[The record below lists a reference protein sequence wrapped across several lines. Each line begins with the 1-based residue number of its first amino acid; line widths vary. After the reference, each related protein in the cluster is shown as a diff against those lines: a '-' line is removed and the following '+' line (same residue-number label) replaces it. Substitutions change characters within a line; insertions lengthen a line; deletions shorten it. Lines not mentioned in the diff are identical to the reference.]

1 TQSERQSLL
10 ITAIGS
16 SFGAAVGTPIAG
28 IIFGIEVTRK
38 KLPWYCLIENAIAA
52 GAAFFVGR
60 FLHVSHMHLPT
71 FPFTLKIDTLWISL
85 VGGIIFGLTA
95 RFFMSIT
102 HWLEKFLN
110 QKIQN
115 SYARIFWG
123 GAIISTIVLM
133 EGSMRFS
140 GFGIS
145 TILSSLAHPLSWN
158 IPVWKALLTILT
170 LAVGFKGGEF
180 MPLVFIGAT
189 LGSALS
195 GLEPPVAMDSLQ
207 SLPYLGFVA
216 VFAGAAK
223 TPFAGTLM
231 AMELF
236 GPQFGPIAF
245 ICCWVSALV
254 SGKPHIYH
262 PSASRAQ

>member
-1 TQSERQSLL
+1 
-10 ITAIGS
+10 
-16 SFGAAVGTPIAG
+16 
-28 IIFGIEVTRK
+28 
-38 KLPWYCLIENAIAA
+38 
-52 GAAFFVGR
+52 
-60 FLHVSHMHLPT
+60 
-71 FPFTLKIDTLWISL
+71 
-85 VGGIIFGLTA
+85 
-95 RFFMSIT
+95 
-102 HWLEKFLN
+102 
-110 QKIQN
+110 
-115 SYARIFWG
+115 
-123 GAIISTIVLM
+123 
-133 EGSMRFS
+133 
-140 GFGIS
+140 
-145 TILSSLAHPLSWN
+145 
-158 IPVWKALLTILT
+158 
-170 LAVGFKGGEF
+170 

-195 GLEPPVAMDSLQ
+195 GLEPPVAVDSLQ

-262 PSASRAQ
+262 PSTSRAQ